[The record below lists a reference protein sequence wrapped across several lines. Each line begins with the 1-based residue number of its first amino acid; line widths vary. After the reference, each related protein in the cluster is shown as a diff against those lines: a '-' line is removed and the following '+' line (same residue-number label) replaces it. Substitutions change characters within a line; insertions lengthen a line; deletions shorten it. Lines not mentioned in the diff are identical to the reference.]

1 MAPRNQQNEIVDVQ
15 VDDKIA
21 QDLANLG
28 VIVPRTKPTIA
39 VENRS
44 EKHQRKVLAQER
56 RQERLVEQRKMVVN
70 MEGLMEKIIDETP
83 LSRKDAENLREK
95 VNKILTKVNKAS
107 ETPSLTSIR
116 PSVSEDIPSASSS
129 QLKLNSNATS
139 SQSINQGAFLLWK
152 NKNFNNNHQ

>member
-1 MAPRNQQNEIVDVQ
+1 MFTGAHIAASKTASRNQQKETADVQ

-28 VIVPRTKPTIA
+28 VIVPRTKPSIA

-56 RQERLVEQRKMVVN
+56 RQERLVEQRKMIVH

-83 LSRKDAENLREK
+83 ISRKDAEDLREK
-95 VNKILTKVNKAS
+95 VNKILTKVNNAS
-107 ETPSLTSIR
+107 ETPRLTSIH

-129 QLKLNSNATS
+129 QLKLNVS
-139 SQSINQGAFLLWK
+139 SHFKSQ
-152 NKNFNNNHQ
+152 NNPF